1 MTLGKTGTTKFLKPD
16 VPNSSL
22 LGNTPGDPEGYVTKD
37 GMFAAVPCG
46 KVFIIIHNGKQVH
59 QCKTYK
65 QSLAYIKKL
74 VKINKKTNSP
84 LEKIL

>member
-1 MTLGKTGTTKFLKPD
+1 MTLDKTGTTKFLKPFVSHSD
-16 VPNSSL
+16 L
-22 LGNTPGDPEGYVTKD
+22 LNNKPGDPEGYVTKD
-37 GMFAAVPCG
+37 GIFAAVPCG

>member
-1 MTLGKTGTTKFLKPD
+1 MTLDKTGTTKFQKPFI
-16 VPNSSL
+16 PRSGL
-22 LGNTPGDPEGYVTKD
+22 LNNTPGDPEGYVTND

-46 KVFIIIHNGKQVH
+46 KGFIIIHNGKQVH
-59 QCKTYK
+59 KCNTYK

-74 VKINKKTNSP
+74 VKVNKKTNSP

>member
-1 MTLGKTGTTKFLKPD
+1 MTLDKTGTTKFLKPF
-16 VPNSSL
+16 VEHSGL
-22 LGNTPGDPEGYVTKD
+22 LDNNPGDPDAYVTND
-37 GMFAAVPCG
+37 GQFAAVPCG
-46 KVFIIIHNGKQVH
+46 KRFIIIHNGKQIHV
-59 QCKTYK
+59 CNTYK

>member
-1 MTLGKTGTTKFLKPD
+1 MTLDKTGTTKFQKPF
-16 VPNSSL
+16 VPNSGL
-22 LGNTPGDPEGYVTKD
+22 LGNNPGDPEGYVTND

-59 QCKTYK
+59 QCNTYK

>member
-1 MTLGKTGTTKFLKPD
+1 MTKFQKPFIPNVNLLKPK
-16 VPNSSL
+16 S
-22 LGNTPGDPEGYVTKD
+22 GDPSGYVSKD
-37 GMFAAVPCG
+37 GVFAAVPCG
-46 KVFIIIHNGKQVH
+46 NTFVILNNGKQVH
-59 QCKTYK
+59 QCNTYK

>member
-1 MTLGKTGTTKFLKPD
+1 MNKFQKPF
-16 VPNSSL
+16 VPISGL
-22 LGNTPGDPEGYVTKD
+22 LDNKPGDPEGYVSKD
-37 GMFAAVPCG
+37 GMFAAVPYG
-46 KVFIIIHNGKQVH
+46 KVFVIIHNGKQVH
-59 QCKTYK
+59 QCNTYK

>member
-1 MTLGKTGTTKFLKPD
+1 MTLDKTGTTKFQKPF
-16 VPNSSL
+16 VPISGL
-22 LGNTPGDPEGYVTKD
+22 LDNKPGDPEGYVSKD

-59 QCKTYK
+59 QCNTYK

-74 VKINKKTNSP
+74 VKINKKANSP

>member
-1 MTLGKTGTTKFLKPD
+1 MDKFLKPF
-16 VPNSSL
+16 VPHSGL
-22 LGNTPGDPEGYVTKD
+22 LANTPGDPDGYVTKD

-59 QCKTYK
+59 QCNTYK